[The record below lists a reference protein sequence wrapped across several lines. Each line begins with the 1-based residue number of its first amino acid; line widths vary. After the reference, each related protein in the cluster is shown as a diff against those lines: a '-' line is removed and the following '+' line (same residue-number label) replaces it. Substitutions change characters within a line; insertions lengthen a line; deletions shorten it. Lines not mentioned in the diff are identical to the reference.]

1 MYVYTLTPPESKA
14 GMVTF
19 LETKKI
25 TLIIFGD
32 LGMAYWLLKTEP
44 ENYSYFDLERDGST
58 IWDGVNNPLALKHIR
73 TMLIGDLALIYH
85 TGKERQIIGV
95 AEIISQPY
103 IDPALNDRKRAVV
116 DVRAVQK
123 VQQPVTLAQIKQD
136 EKFTDFDLVRLP
148 RLSVVPVSQVHWQR
162 LMDLVGSGGR

>member
-1 MYVYTLTPPESKA
+1 
-14 GMVTF
+14 
-19 LETKKI
+19 
-25 TLIIFGD
+25 
-32 LGMAYWLLKTEP
+32 MAYWLLKTEP

-58 IWDGVNNPLALKHIR
+58 IWDGVNNALALKHIR

-95 AEIISQPY
+95 AEIITQPY
-103 IDPALNDRKRAVV
+103 TDPAVSDNKRVVVDLRAVE
-116 DVRAVQK
+116 R

-148 RLSVVPVSQVHWQR
+148 RLSVVPVSQVFWQH
-162 LMDLVGSGGR
+162 LMDLTKNFRF